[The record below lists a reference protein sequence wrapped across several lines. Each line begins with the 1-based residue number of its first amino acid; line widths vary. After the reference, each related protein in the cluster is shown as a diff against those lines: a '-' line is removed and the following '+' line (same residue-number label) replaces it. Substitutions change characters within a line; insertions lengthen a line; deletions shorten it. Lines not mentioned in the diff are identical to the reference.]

1 MKKLI
6 TFSLCLVIVISCFT
20 ACFDEGGIDLP
31 VSDTLVVSG
40 DDGIRTD
47 FEGFYMTLNSVSATS
62 VGVTW
67 HNDTEHEMIFGEGYF
82 VEIMASNGKWVSVQ
96 SEEMSVPAIA
106 LMLPSGGT
114 LEKGYSLEPFDLSRV
129 GKYRLRSEFY
139 VDGEKYSTWV
149 EFSVTAETAE
159 QVNLIPN
166 TDVSEFAKF
175 LDREG
180 FVDGMT
186 QGQLLD
192 LAEKYAEDLDPAIV
206 PLYAHYD
213 GPNGGG
219 CVARGELFG
228 YENYYYA
235 NDDTGEVRYA
245 NIFYSKVEIKNLRL
259 PYGIE
264 YGDKFTDVLKK
275 MDIDSNV
282 YQKNNSGANL
292 ETLPLYNDGEATLT
306 LVNWALTPMP
316 VEMLYH
322 YELTYTEKVG
332 TLTRTVKLSFG
343 DGEKRLA
350 RIDIEVVDEYKK

>member
-1 MKKLI
+1 MKKYLVI
-6 TFSLCLVIVISCFT
+6 LTFLLAFCCLVSC
-20 ACFDEGGIDLP
+20 ADDEAFDAP
-31 VSDTLVVSG
+31 VTEALVVSG
-40 DDGIRTD
+40 NNGVFTD
-47 FEGFYMTLNSVSATS
+47 FEGFYMTLNSVSASS

-67 HNDTEHEMIFGEGYF
+67 HNDTEYEMMFGEGYF

-149 EFSVTAETAE
+149 EFSVTMEIAEL
-159 QVNLIPN
+159 VNRIPN

-180 FVDGMT
+180 FVKKMS
-186 QGQLLD
+186 QSQLLAI
-192 LAEKYAEDLDPAIV
+192 AEKYAEGLDPAIV

-219 CVARGELFG
+219 CVARGESFG

-282 YQKNNSGANL
+282 YQKNNLGANF
-292 ETLPLYNDGEATLT
+292 EALPLYNDGKATLT

>member
-1 MKKLI
+1 MKKK
-6 TFSLCLVIVISCFT
+6 FLVILTLMLLLLTLVSCFDNT
-20 ACFDEGGIDLP
+20 HPCGGVITDELYLNGNVAIHTDL
-31 VSDTLVVSG
+31 
-40 DDGIRTD
+40 
-47 FEGFYMTLNSVSATS
+47 EGVYMTLNNVSTS
-62 VGVTW
+62 AVSVTW
-67 HNDTEHEMIFGEGYF
+67 QNETDKEILFGEGYS
-82 VEIMASNGKWVSVQ
+82 VEMLSSNGEWVSTLKGEIAFDAIALVLPSNGK
-96 SEEMSVPAIA
+96 
-106 LMLPSGGT
+106 LD
-114 LEKGYSLEPFDLSRV
+114 KGYSLSPFDLSRV

-139 VDGEKYSTWV
+139 YGGEIYSTWV
-149 EFSVTAETAE
+149 EFSVTLEIAEL
-159 QVNLIPN
+159 VNRIP
-166 TDVSEFAKF
+166 DSDLSEFAKF

-180 FVDGMT
+180 FVKGMS

-192 LAEKYAEDLDPAIV
+192 LAQKYSEGLDPSIV
-206 PLYAHYD
+206 PVFCHYD
-213 GPNGGG
+213 GEFGGG
-219 CVARGELFG
+219 CMANGGLFG
-228 YENYYYA
+228 YENYYY
-235 NDDTGEVRYA
+235 NNEGKVRYS
-245 NIFYSKVEIKNLRL
+245 NSFYAAVEIESLVL

-292 ETLPLYNDGEATLT
+292 ETLPLYNDGKATLT